1 MLTVFL
7 FMLLFAIEILQTL
20 FKNTDAELDKA
31 KNRGKSTCVI
41 FTDSMNLDIV
51 EKLKLEHTFFVF
63 RKNSII

>member
-20 FKNTDAELDKA
+20 FKNTDAELNKA

-41 FTDSMNLDIV
+41 FTDSMNLI
-51 EKLKLEHTFFVF
+51 
-63 RKNSII
+63 